1 MPRIVKIL
9 VYSNVFRMESVSVP
23 AELSL
28 SPLLLLVDRSA
39 GVKGIKE
46 NASSYSR

>member
-1 MPRIVKIL
+1 
-9 VYSNVFRMESVSVP
+9 MEFVSVP
-23 AELSL
+23 AELSA
-28 SPLLLLVDRSA
+28 PRLLVDRSA